1 MPVHLD
7 PAAFHAAYN
16 AYCDCPCGSK
26 DSVAVAIQTYV
37 EETRKPGQV
46 QMLEP
51 LEAIPQRDYRKELW
65 IGIRLQDADIAEA
78 NAALADF
85 DKTFPKENHHG

>member
-1 MPVHLD
+1 MDLNI
-7 PAAFHAAYN
+7 AALRKATRAYRDAPGGTEDGVVAAIK
-16 AYCDCPCGSK
+16 AYLTADL
-26 DSVAVAIQTYV
+26 I
-37 EETRKPGQV
+37 KPGQV

-65 IGIRLQDADIAEA
+65 IGIRLQDADITEA

-85 DKTFPKENHHG
+85 DKTFPPEPTHG